1 MIHLENNK
9 LTAEHLAVLEVLRS
23 AEDKYVTRQQLL
35 LRLNKPENA
44 MRHIRRLINDL
55 IVQHNFMIGSTR
67 EHGYY
72 LCETKEDVE
81 RAIYTL
87 SSNNEGLIERINS
100 LRRNRDKFFE

>member
-1 MIHLENNK
+1 MKNLNNNT
-9 LTAEHLAVLEVLRS
+9 LAAEHLAVLEVLRS

-35 LRLNKPENA
+35 LHLDKPESA

-55 IVQHNFMIGSTR
+55 IVQHNYMIGSTR

>member
-1 MIHLENNK
+1 MKNLNNNT
-9 LTAEHLAVLEVLRS
+9 LAAEHLAVLEVLRS

-55 IVQHNFMIGSTR
+55 IVQHNYMIGSTR
-67 EHGYY
+67 ENGYY

-100 LRRNRDKFFE
+100 LRRNRDKFFK

>member
-35 LRLNKPENA
+35 LRLNKPESA

-100 LRRNRDKFFE
+100 LKRNRDKFFE

>member
-1 MIHLENNK
+1 MLQLENNK
-9 LTAEHLAVLEVLRS
+9 LTAEHLAVLEALKN
-23 AEDKYVTRQQLL
+23 AEGKYVTRKQLL
-35 LRLNKPENA
+35 LRLNKPESA
-44 MRHIRRLINDL
+44 MRYVRSIINDL
-55 IVQHNFMIGSTR
+55 IVRHGYMIGSTR

-100 LRRNRDKFFE
+100 LKRNRDKFFK